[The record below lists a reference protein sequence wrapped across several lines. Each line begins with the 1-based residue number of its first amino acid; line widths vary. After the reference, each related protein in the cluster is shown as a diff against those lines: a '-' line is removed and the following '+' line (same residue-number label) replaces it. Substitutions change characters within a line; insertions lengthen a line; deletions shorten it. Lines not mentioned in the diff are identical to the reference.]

1 MKVNGLSS
9 VSEVKD
15 AVETAE
21 RAIGV
26 AVKSIESGTA
36 SEIHSAVANAVS
48 HVNACEIE
56 VFRVQDARL
65 HLEEQ
70 RKKALEMLQ
79 PAVDELNIVKATV
92 EVSNLS
98 DAPHVAN
105 ALQAA
110 AKSVEDAEITLKK
123 GEASHLDRFNSLF
136 FWQ

>member
-1 MKVNGLSS
+1 M
-9 VSEVKD
+9 
-15 AVETAE
+15 
-21 RAIGV
+21 V

-36 SEIHSAVANAVS
+36 SEIHSAVAMQS
-48 HVNACEIE
+48 PTSM
-56 VFRVQDARL
+56 RVKLKYSGCKTLGCAL
-65 HLEEQ
+65 KSK

-123 GEASHLDRFNSLF
+123 EGITFDRFNSSCSSGNRESESCK
-136 FWQ
+136 